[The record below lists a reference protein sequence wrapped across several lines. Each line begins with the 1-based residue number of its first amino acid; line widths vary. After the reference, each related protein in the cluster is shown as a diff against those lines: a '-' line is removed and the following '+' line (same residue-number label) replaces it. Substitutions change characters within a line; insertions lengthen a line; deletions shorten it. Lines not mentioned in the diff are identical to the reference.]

1 MEKIVQRERE
11 RGKNENG
18 IFIVLGKN
26 QSKSQNLKIKRDFN
40 FNFWRSLRA
49 CQLLRSG
56 VACFPSIVCTSKA
69 KGWWK
74 VET

>member
-1 MEKIVQRERE
+1 
-11 RGKNENG
+11 
-18 IFIVLGKN
+18 
-26 QSKSQNLKIKRDFN
+26 
-40 FNFWRSLRA
+40 
-49 CQLLRSG
+49 LRSG